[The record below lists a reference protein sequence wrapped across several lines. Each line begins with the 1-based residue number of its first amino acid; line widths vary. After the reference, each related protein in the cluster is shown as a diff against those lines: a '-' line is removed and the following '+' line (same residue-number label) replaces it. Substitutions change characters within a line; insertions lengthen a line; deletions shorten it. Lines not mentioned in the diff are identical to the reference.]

1 VANIIYTKGQ
11 AEAQEGDLSWDSGVI
26 RVLLE
31 RDTSVYLPDRRND
44 FLDSFIGGGGVEIS
58 CLGYV
63 RQTLTNCNIVINDA
77 LDRVELQC
85 GNIDFGRLPG
95 GQTVKGALVYL
106 QVGGDDSTPEDDPLI
121 AYFGT
126 DNDNLLPVALAG
138 SVFSITPASGILIK
152 VEQGN

>member
-11 AEAQEGDLSWDSGVI
+11 AEVQEGDCPWDSGVI

-31 RDTSVYLPDRRND
+31 RDTSLYLPDRRND

-63 RQTLTNCNIVINDA
+63 RQTLTNCNVVINDA

-106 QVGGDDSTPEDDPLI
+106 QVGGDDSTPGDDPLI

-126 DNDNLLPVALAG
+126 DNDNLFPVALAG